1 MPTMTSPSVRV
12 RRQAV
17 AVCLFAALTVLLC
30 GALITA
36 AVLLHPPLVVLP
48 LIVLV
53 GSGCPLA
60 AGCEL
65 PKALAALRAA
75 RVTRRARR
83 EADGQAV
90 AALRRDLEG
99 LPETPHPL
107 GL

>member
-1 MPTMTSPSVRV
+1 MPTMTSPSVRL
-12 RRQAV
+12 RRQSV
-17 AVCLFAALTVLLC
+17 GVCLFAALTVLLC

-36 AVLLHPPLVVLP
+36 AILLHPPLVVLP
-48 LIVLV
+48 LVVLV
-53 GSGCPLA
+53 GIGCPLA

-75 RVTRRARR
+75 RATRRGRR
-83 EADGQAV
+83 DADGHAV

-99 LPETPHPL
+99 LPETQHPL